1 MCIRDS
7 AGTRGAAPATDT
19 DTPVPATGPT
29 SASNELAA
37 MAAANIRQQD
47 GEGAGSKPGEDDAED
62 EVVPTGYCDPYI
74 IMAGAWGR
82 REKCPTEWRY
92 LTSSDGPSRRSKNG
106 EGDAIVSEDSP
117 IASEAAMDR
126 VCPNGDP
133 VSRRKAAK
141 YREEQQKKAAKEA
154 ADKENAARAL
164 EEKEN
169 KRKRLEVL
177 KTATQGI
184 TNVAASLAKMAEL
197 KQAEQQAEQQAAKR
211 QKKIEA
217 LKLKLTLGLG
227 DESKNKQALEE
238 LLDEE
243 N

>member
-1 MCIRDS
+1 MCPLASAALRQAR

-29 SASNELAA
+29 STSNELAA
-37 MAAANIRQQD
+37 MAAANIRD
-47 GEGAGSKPGEDDAED
+47 
-62 EVVPTGYCDPYI
+62 
-74 IMAGAWGR
+74 
-82 REKCPTEWRY
+82 
-92 LTSSDGPSRRSKNG
+92 
-106 EGDAIVSEDSP
+106 
-117 IASEAAMDR
+117 
-126 VCPNGDP
+126 GDP

-141 YREEQQKKAAKEA
+141 YREEQQKKAGKEA
-154 ADKENAARAL
+154 VDKENAARAL

-177 KTATQGI
+177 QTAASGI
-184 TNVAASLAKMAEL
+184 TNIATSLAKMAEL
-197 KQAEQQAEQQAAKR
+197 KEAEQQAGKR

-227 DESKNKQALEE
+227 DENKNRQALEE

-243 N
+243 

>member
-1 MCIRDS
+1 M
-7 AGTRGAAPATDT
+7 
-19 DTPVPATGPT
+19 
-29 SASNELAA
+29 
-37 MAAANIRQQD
+37 
-47 GEGAGSKPGEDDAED
+47 
-62 EVVPTGYCDPYI
+62 
-74 IMAGAWGR
+74 
-82 REKCPTEWRY
+82 
-92 LTSSDGPSRRSKNG
+92 
-106 EGDAIVSEDSP
+106 SEDSP

-164 EEKEN
+164 EKEN

-197 KQAEQQAEQQAAKR
+197 KQAEQQAAKR